1 MMGSPPFL
9 ASTGSPQ
16 AAREHRHVSSGDVRG
31 RLVPGA
37 RAGTATVRGIH
48 SRVELVDTT
57 LYLNKPVSNL
67 DIDPGRWEDCGLR
80 AASKPLS
87 RDLLSANR
95 TPWMPRARTSTAWA
109 PCTEQE
115 TMSESSSPNNDFSP
129 TETLFLRISGNAKGV
144 LQVHRAPGFKW
155 RCVCASHRWPTQ
167 SVSAVRFLSR
177 MQSRHIASC
186 FELKKSGSWPRGSS
200 SSATGS
206 RNCFCSA
213 LETRA

>member
-1 MMGSPPFL
+1 MNRWPFAG
-9 ASTGSPQ
+9 AST
-16 AAREHRHVSSGDVRG
+16 AAWSWWIPPSTSRSLSATLILIPADGRIAGRGLPPNHCLGTSCLQTGRHGCRA
-31 RLVPGA
+31 PG
-37 RAGTATVRGIH
+37 
-48 SRVELVDTT
+48 
-57 LYLNKPVSNL
+57 PPP
-67 DIDPGRWEDCGLR
+67 PGR
-80 AASKPLS
+80 
-87 RDLLSANR
+87 
-95 TPWMPRARTSTAWA
+95 STAAA
-109 PCTEQE
+109 PLPRRCAGCRALHGAGNNVGELI
-115 TMSESSSPNNDFSP
+115 PRNDFSP

-177 MQSRHIASC
+177 MQSRGIASC

-206 RNCFCSA
+206 QNCFCSA